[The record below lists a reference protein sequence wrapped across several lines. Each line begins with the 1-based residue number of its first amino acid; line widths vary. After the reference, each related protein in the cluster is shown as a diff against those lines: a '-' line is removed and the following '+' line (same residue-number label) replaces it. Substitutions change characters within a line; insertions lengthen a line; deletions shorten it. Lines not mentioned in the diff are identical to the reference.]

1 MESKVANI
9 FLRHKVEDSVY
20 TQTYYIGQVRWR
32 QKKKGSLGLI
42 LQQQE
47 VTNTIEN
54 HVIAKTEVK
63 WVDVPVEWIKD
74 ETQSN
79 E

>member
-1 MESKVANI
+1 MEIDAPYV
-9 FLRHKVEDSVY
+9 RHKVEDSVY
-20 TQTYYIGQVRWR
+20 TQTSYSGQVRWCR
-32 QKKKGSLGLI
+32 KPLYDEPI
-42 LQQQE
+42 LQQQ
-47 VTNTIEN
+47 VVINTIEN
-54 HVIAKTEVK
+54 HVISKQEVK

>member
-1 MESKVANI
+1 MEIDAPYV
-9 FLRHKVEDSVY
+9 RHKVEDSVY
-20 TQTYYIGQVRWR
+20 TQTSYSGQIRWR
-32 QKKKGSLGLI
+32 QKNKGSLGLI

-47 VTNTIEN
+47 IINTIEN
-54 HVIAKTEVK
+54 NVIARTEVK

-79 E
+79 G

>member
-1 MESKVANI
+1 MESEDKFYI
-9 FLRHKVEDSVY
+9 RHKVEDSVY
-20 TQTYYIGQVRWR
+20 TQTTYTGQIRWR

-47 VTNTIEN
+47 VINTIEN

>member
-1 MESKVANI
+1 MEIDAPYV
-9 FLRHKVEDSVY
+9 RHKTDGTTY
-20 TQTYYIGQVRWR
+20 TQTTYSGQIRWR

-47 VTNTIEN
+47 IINTIKN

-74 ETQSN
+74 ETQTN
-79 E
+79 G

>member
-1 MESKVANI
+1 MKIDAPYV
-9 FLRHKVEDSVY
+9 RHKVEDSVY
-20 TQTYYIGQVRWR
+20 TQTSYSGQVRWCR
-32 QKKKGSLGLI
+32 KPLYDEPI
-42 LQQQE
+42 LQQQ
-47 VTNTIEN
+47 VVINTIEN
-54 HVIAKTEVK
+54 HVISKQEVK